1 MTKAERIL
9 QYIHKIAQKQG
20 IDYERALDLAIVQS
34 YINYIEHDEE
44 IFGDQPCINI
54 YTTKTK

>member
-20 IDYERALDLAIVQS
+20 IDYESALDLAIVQS
-34 YINYIEHDEE
+34 YIEYIEHDEE
-44 IFGDQPCINI
+44 IFGN
-54 YTTKTK
+54 

>member
-20 IDYERALDLAIVQS
+20 IDYESALDLAIVQS
-34 YINYIEHDEE
+34 YINYVEHDEE
-44 IFGDQPCINI
+44 IFGD
-54 YTTKTK
+54 

>member
-20 IDYERALDLAIVQS
+20 IDYESALDLAIVQS

-44 IFGDQPCINI
+44 IFGN
-54 YTTKTK
+54 

>member
-20 IDYERALDLAIVQS
+20 IDYESALDLAIVQS
-34 YINYIEHDEE
+34 YINYVEHDEE
-44 IFGDQPCINI
+44 IFGN
-54 YTTKTK
+54 